1 MFQPKE
7 VHQPV
12 TGSNLLYA
20 RLRTSTCGS
29 GRSNF
34 VGGEGGGRTHTKS
47 ELRQIL
53 SLVRLPVPP
62 LRLSAPPLY
71 RQADE
76 AQPISSE
83 RQPTFCLAP
92 IEPPPYTTAEP
103 KRAPERGRLQ

>member
-1 MFQPKE
+1 MRAPSWTPGARRGQ
-7 VHQPV
+7 VANH
-12 TGSNLLYA
+12 LLPPSTFA
-20 RLRTSTCGS
+20 TSEKSSPLKTAGFLRGTIEFIG
-29 GRSNF
+29 GR
-34 VGGEGGGRTHTKS
+34 GGGRTHTKS

-83 RQPTFCLAP
+83 RQPTFCL
-92 IEPPPYTTAEP
+92 
-103 KRAPERGRLQ
+103 